1 MAILA
6 WTFFILLHDLSF
18 DTKVEPM
25 KYMISWKITP
35 GHHKPAGEAF
45 LNAGAPMPKGLSL
58 IGRWHA
64 PGSGYGWAGVE
75 GKDPTAL
82 ALHAAEWA
90 NLLEL
95 QITPVIEDADAAKA
109 LSRVYSK

>member
-1 MAILA
+1 
-6 WTFFILLHDLSF
+6 
-18 DTKVEPM
+18 M
-25 KYMISWKITP
+25 KFMISWKIAP

-45 LNAGAPMPKGLSL
+45 LRAGAPMPKGLTL

-64 PGSGYGWAGVE
+64 PGSANGWAVVE
-75 GKDPTAL
+75 GQEPAGL
-82 ALHAAEWA
+82 AQHAAEWG

-109 LSRVYSK
+109 LASVYAK